1 MNRPGTAL
9 LLAAAIA
16 AAPAPGLSQAVPS
29 VPAQRAVAVL
39 AGVSQYDLSG
49 TGTTP
54 FGAVRFDLP
63 VARAIIVEPGL
74 TLLPYEPQFGERVT
88 HILPEVQLQVQRAAS
103 VFRPYLGAGL
113 GASWAVRSGEDEV
126 DFTLAGS
133 GGVRLVTQSAWV
145 LRAEL
150 RVRVID
156 PWVGTTADWSIGF
169 GRAF

>member
-1 MNRPGTAL
+1 MDRL
-9 LLAAAIA
+9 LATLVTAAAIV

-29 VPAQRAVAVL
+29 VPAQRAVALL

-63 VARAIIVEPGL
+63 VARAIILEPGL
-74 TLLPYEPQFGERVT
+74 ALLTYEPQFGERVT
-88 HILPEVQLQVQRAAS
+88 HVLPEVQLQVQRAAS
-103 VFRPYLGAGL
+103 VFRPYLGAGM
-113 GASWAVRSGEDEV
+113 GASWAGRSGEDEL

-145 LRAEL
+145 LRSEL

-156 PWVGTTADWSIGF
+156 PWVGTTADWSLGV